1 MGKYIFVALYTI
13 SINPFYTIVF
23 QNINGTLHAIGHT
36 RLDVLLYFN
45 IQKSKEK
52 TSFKQDNYIAEVEC
66 RTRFC
71 LNTILN
77 KIKEI

>member
-1 MGKYIFVALYTI
+1 MGKYVFVVLYTI

-23 QNINGTLHAIGHT
+23 QNINGTSHAIGHT
-36 RLDVLLYFN
+36 SMEVLLYFN
-45 IQKSKEK
+45 IQKRKEK
-52 TSFKQDNYIAEVEC
+52 TSFNQDSYKAEMEC

-71 LNTILN
+71 LNTILK